1 MEEAYLEV
9 AAIGGED
16 RVGQVVACAY
26 RSLWSCQFG
35 PCSSAPA
42 AETYHGGGWV
52 CGGKRAMERKCERAA
67 GGWIEIWIGRFG
79 GSQSSAVVLMQAV
92 ELRVGAPAHANL
104 AKHLSA
110 SVLRHSLTVHIIDHR
125 PVPRPSQLRVTA
137 SPTAYACAY
146 AHAHCIWREEH
157 LRRTGQNKTHTHR
170 SVAPFAAL
178 VVSVP
183 TRVVLAHGPVRPPPQ
198 RSSRVP
204 HCGPKGAPPAHV

>member
-52 CGGKRAMERKCERAA
+52 CGGKRAMEGKCGRAA

-137 SPTAYACAY
+137 SPPAYACAY
-146 AHAHCIWREEH
+146 AHCTWCESI
-157 LRRTGQNKTHTHR
+157 RRT
-170 SVAPFAAL
+170 
-178 VVSVP
+178 
-183 TRVVLAHGPVRPPPQ
+183 
-198 RSSRVP
+198 
-204 HCGPKGAPPAHV
+204 

>member
-1 MEEAYLEV
+1 MKEAYLEV

-42 AETYHGGGWV
+42 AETYHGGGRV

-110 SVLRHSLTVHIIDHR
+110 SGLRHSLLARAT
-125 PVPRPSQLRVTA
+125 
-137 SPTAYACAY
+137 
-146 AHAHCIWREEH
+146 
-157 LRRTGQNKTHTHR
+157 R
-170 SVAPFAAL
+170 ST
-178 VVSVP
+178 SS
-183 TRVVLAHGPVRPPPQ
+183 TCTPP
-198 RSSRVP
+198 
-204 HCGPKGAPPAHV
+204 CPP

>member
-1 MEEAYLEV
+1 VGGGMEEAYLEV

-26 RSLWSCQFG
+26 RSLWSCQLG

-110 SVLRHSLTVHIIDHR
+110 SVLRHSLTRSTSSTIGLYPALANCVSPHHLCLRLRLRLRPLHI
-125 PVPRPSQLRVTA
+125 V
-137 SPTAYACAY
+137 
-146 AHAHCIWREEH
+146 
-157 LRRTGQNKTHTHR
+157 
-170 SVAPFAAL
+170 
-178 VVSVP
+178 
-183 TRVVLAHGPVRPPPQ
+183 
-198 RSSRVP
+198 
-204 HCGPKGAPPAHV
+204 